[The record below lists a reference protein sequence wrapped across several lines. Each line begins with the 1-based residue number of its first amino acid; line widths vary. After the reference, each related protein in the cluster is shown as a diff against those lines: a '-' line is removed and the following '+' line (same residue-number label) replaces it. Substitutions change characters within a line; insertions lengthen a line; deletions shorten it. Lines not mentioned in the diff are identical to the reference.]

1 MDQPFSFDIRMYNR
15 PYRFEFYDTASPE
28 HYTLLKPAMI
38 ILCYSIADPRTLKS
52 LHTTWKVVVE
62 THFNS
67 DESLPVAIL
76 GLQRDVR
83 TREDY
88 GGTVRKAAA
97 LKEDD
102 GEDGEEA
109 GSDNDDGDDDDKTLL
124 NGRTFVYPQE
134 ALRIAQEMR
143 CDMYAECSALTGE
156 LCEAV
161 MEDISRRAGKTTT
174 AKGGRTEGT
183 ACVIL

>member
-1 MDQPFSFDIRMYNR
+1 M
-15 PYRFEFYDTASPE
+15 
-28 HYTLLKPAMI
+28 
-38 ILCYSIADPRTLKS
+38 
-52 LHTTWKVVVE
+52 VE

-67 DESLPVAIL
+67 DESLPIAIL

-83 TREDY
+83 GREDY

-102 GEDGEEA
+102 GEEGEEA
-109 GSDNDDGDDDDKTLL
+109 GSDNDDGDDDKTLL

-183 ACVIL
+183 GCVIL